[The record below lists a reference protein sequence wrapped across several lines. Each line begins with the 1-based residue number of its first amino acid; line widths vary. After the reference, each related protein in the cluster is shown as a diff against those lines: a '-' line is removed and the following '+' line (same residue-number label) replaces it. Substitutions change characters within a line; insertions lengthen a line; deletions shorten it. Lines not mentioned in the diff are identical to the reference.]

1 MSSEIIPQSSEQTEG
16 FFGQNRQVLD
26 EFSEAFDCD
35 WQQQPEVLVA
45 HMQQWVQDPAR
56 MEMTPRREAA
66 IWKIFDVMNMRD
78 EIQGPG
84 GMYDQVLIFGAKM
97 HVTEQRTAC
106 AYAHFIRQPDPVL
119 LKPDGKIIFLGSER
133 IRRPTEGNAVDE
145 VLHAAYS
152 STDTWLCNERA
163 KPRDERVATETACG
177 RLSLVRHFGELVL
190 QKITIGS
197 DGHVEDMKLKSP
209 ELTQEI
215 ILLNGRSVTRDV
227 AGEPRT
233 TTESEITEWAQR
245 HVRPDIAQRVLVV
258 AGNPYQARMMLASK
272 RVLRVMGVTNV
283 ELEGCGPA
291 SPEGLSPRAAVR
303 EFAKRLWDEALVPN
317 SIEDT
322 NRLR

>member
-1 MSSEIIPQSSEQTEG
+1 MSFEIIPQSTEQTEG
-16 FFGQNRQVLD
+16 FFGQNQQALD
-26 EFSEAFDCD
+26 EFCDVFDCD
-35 WQQQPEVLVA
+35 WQQQPETLVA

-66 IWKIFDVMNMRD
+66 IWKIFDGMNMRD

-84 GMYDQVLIFGAKM
+84 GTYDQVLIFGAKM

-106 AYAHFIRQPDPVL
+106 AYAHLTRETDPVQ
-119 LKPDGKIIFLGSER
+119 LKPDGKIVFLGSER
-133 IRRPTEGNAVDE
+133 IRRSTEGNAVAE
-145 VLHAAYS
+145 VIHAANNV
-152 STDTWLCNERA
+152 TDAWLYNERA
-163 KPRDERVATETACG
+163 KPMSERITTETACG
-177 RLSLVRHFGELVL
+177 RLSLVRHFGDLSLEEV
-190 QKITIGS
+190 IIGP

-209 ELTQEI
+209 ELPQEI

-245 HVRPDIAQRVLVV
+245 HVEPEIPQRVLVV

-272 RVLRVMGVTNV
+272 RVLRAMGVDNV
-283 ELEGCGPA
+283 TLEGCGPA

-317 SIEDT
+317 TIGLE
-322 NRLR
+322 

>member
-1 MSSEIIPQSSEQTEG
+1 MSFEIIPQSPQQTEG
-16 FFGQNRQVLD
+16 FFGQNQHVLD
-26 EFSEAFDCD
+26 EFSDAFDCD
-35 WQQQPEVLVA
+35 WQRQPEVLVE
-45 HMQQWVQDPAR
+45 HMQQWVQNPAE

-66 IWKIFDVMNMRD
+66 IWKIFDGMNMRD

-106 AYAHFIRQPDPVL
+106 ARTHLTRETDPAQ
-119 LKPDGKIIFLGSER
+119 LKPDGKIVFLGSER
-133 IRRPTEGNAVDE
+133 IRRPTEGNAVAE
-145 VLHAAYS
+145 VIYAANNATDAWLH
-152 STDTWLCNERA
+152 NERA
-163 KPRDERVATETACG
+163 KSRDERIATETACG
-177 RLSLVRHFGELVL
+177 RLSLVRHFGDLHL
-190 QKITIGS
+190 QEVVIGS

-209 ELTQEI
+209 TLTQEI

-245 HVRPDIAQRVLVV
+245 HVRADIPQRALVV

-272 RVLRVMGVTNV
+272 RVLRAMGIDNIT
-283 ELEGCGPA
+283 LEGCGPA

-303 EFAKRLWDEALVPN
+303 EFAKRLWDEALVPTA
-317 SIEDT
+317 IALE
-322 NRLR
+322 